1 MSYTALRFGPLIDRL
16 IHILGKLSLRDI
28 AKQMER
34 LEPVRL
40 SEEASEATET
50 VKNILSARVSLPN
63 SH

>member
-40 SEEASEATET
+40 SAEASEEAET
-50 VKNILSARVSLPN
+50 VKNILAARVSLPT

>member
-1 MSYTALRFGPLIDRL
+1 MSYMTVTFGPLIDRL

-40 SEEASEATET
+40 SQEASEEAET
-50 VKNILSARVSLPN
+50 VKTILSARVSLPN
-63 SH
+63 SD